1 MSPKRRFTD
10 RENNIYPFRYDENYE
25 IDLNNAELN
34 KSGNSDVDVYVNVEI
49 DTKPIAHAILC
60 TLLATKKIS
69 KKEFEEAL
77 IILEEITKNHK
88 NRIPGLRLFGPLS
101 KNDSI

>member
-1 MSPKRRFTD
+1 MSPNRRLID
-10 RENNIYPFRYDENYE
+10 RENNIYPFRNNENYE
-25 IDLNNAELN
+25 IDTNNAEIN
-34 KSGNSDVDVYVNVEI
+34 KSGNSDVDVFVNVEI

-77 IILEEITKNHK
+77 ANLEEITKNHK
-88 NRIPGLRLFGPLS
+88 NRIPGLRLFGPLNI
-101 KNDSI
+101 NDSI

>member
-1 MSPKRRFTD
+1 MSPNRRLID
-10 RENNIYPFRYDENYE
+10 RENNIYPFRNNENYE
-25 IDLNNAELN
+25 IDTNNAEIN
-34 KSGNSDVDVYVNVEI
+34 KSGNSDVDVFVNVEI

-60 TLLATKKIS
+60 TLLATKKC

-77 IILEEITKNHK
+77 ANLEEITKNHK
-88 NRIPGLRLFGPLS
+88 NRIPGLRLFGPLN

>member
-1 MSPKRRFTD
+1 MSPNRRLLD
-10 RENNIYPFRYDENYE
+10 RENNIYPFRNNENYE
-25 IDLNNAELN
+25 IDLNNAEIN

-60 TLLATKKIS
+60 TLLATRKIS
-69 KKEFEEAL
+69 KKDFEEAL
-77 IILEEITKNHK
+77 ANLEEITKNHK
-88 NRIPGLRLFGPLS
+88 NRIPGLRLFGPLN